1 MREYKVYQGIEN
13 KRRTYL
19 AISAVVMPDEALE
32 IANKYYK
39 VHRGGLNIE
48 AGYTI
53 GKDLYIG
60 YSDSKRSIPVWVIT
74 RK

>member
-1 MREYKVYQGIEN
+1 MSNYKIYQGIEN

-39 VHRGGLNIE
+39 VHRGG
-48 AGYTI
+48 
-53 GKDLYIG
+53 K
-60 YSDSKRSIPVWVIT
+60 
-74 RK
+74 